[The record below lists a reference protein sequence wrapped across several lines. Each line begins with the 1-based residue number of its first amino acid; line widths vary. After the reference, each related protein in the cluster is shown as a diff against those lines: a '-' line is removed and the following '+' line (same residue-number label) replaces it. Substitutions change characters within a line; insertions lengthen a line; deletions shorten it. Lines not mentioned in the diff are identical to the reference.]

1 VTVVNFMLT
10 LASRMFAKDRLT
22 RMGADGWAARSQSA
36 HPPLSCI
43 PQRVGSINV
52 CQPPVLTLLVTCRRY
67 MGIGVTGRTLGLIG
81 MGNIGAEIC
90 RLVEPFDIQVV
101 AFDPYLNREPCT
113 PGYRLFISFMYVSP
127 CFHAHALQRQWR
139 TLLM

>member
-1 VTVVNFMLT
+1 
-10 LASRMFAKDRLT
+10 
-22 RMGADGWAARSQSA
+22 MGRPQPVSSPSSQLYSTAGWLHQ
-36 HPPLSCI
+36 C
-43 PQRVGSINV
+43 V

-113 PGYRLFISFMYVSP
+113 PGYRLFIIFMYVSP